1 MKKVFSIHEAQNE
14 IPSMPTV
21 TIGEFFLKLLH
32 ASTNG
37 HILHLQTK
45 SYSEHKALQKY
56 YEELPDL
63 IDAIIEEWQGAYQE
77 IIEYPSTYEAP
88 TEDALQEVM
97 AIRDFLVENRSV
109 VGDYTSIQ
117 NSVDNLMSLL
127 DSTIY
132 KLTFLD

>member
-1 MKKVFSIHEAQNE
+1 MKKVFSIKEAE
-14 IPSMPTV
+14 IVLPSV

-32 ASTNG
+32 AATNG

-63 IDAIIEEWQGAYQE
+63 VDAIIEQWQGAYQK
-77 IIEYPSTYEAP
+77 IVEYPSTYEAP
-88 TEDALQEVM
+88 NSDALTEVT
-97 AIRDFLVENRSV
+97 AVRDFLAKNRAI
-109 VGDYTSIQ
+109 VGDYSSIQ
-117 NSVDNLMSLL
+117 NEVDALMSLL
-127 DSTIY
+127 DSTVY

>member
-1 MKKVFSIHEAQNE
+1 MKKIYSIKEAE
-14 IPSMPTV
+14 LVSPSV

-63 IDAIIEEWQGAYQE
+63 VDSIIEEWQGAYQK
-77 IIEYPSTYEAP
+77 IIDYPVSYEAP
-88 TEDALQEVM
+88 NPNPLQEVLS
-97 AIRDFLVENRSV
+97 IRDFLVKNRAI

-127 DSTIY
+127 DSTVY
-132 KLTFLD
+132 KLTFLK

>member
-1 MKKVFSIHEAQNE
+1 MKKVYSINEAITEVPQ
-14 IPSMPTV
+14 V

-32 ASTNG
+32 AATNG

>member
-1 MKKVFSIHEAQNE
+1 MKKVYSIHEAE
-14 IPSMPTV
+14 VVLPSV
-21 TIGEFFLKLLH
+21 TIGEFFIKLLH
-32 ASTNG
+32 AATNG

-63 IDAIIEEWQGAYQE
+63 VDNIIEQWQGAYQK
-77 IIEYPSTYEAP
+77 IVEYPVTYEAP
-88 TEDALQEVM
+88 NPDALQEVM
-97 AIRDFLVENRSV
+97 AVRDFLAKNRAV

-117 NSVDNLMSLL
+117 NQVDELMSLL
-127 DSTIY
+127 DSTVY

>member
-1 MKKVFSIHEAQNE
+1 MKKVFSINEAQVN
-14 IPSMPTV
+14 IPTV

-32 ASTNG
+32 AATNG

-56 YEELPDL
+56 YEGLPDL
-63 IDAIIEEWQGAYQE
+63 VDSIIEEWQGAYQK
-77 IIEYPSTYEAP
+77 IIEYPTTYEAP
-88 TEDALQEVM
+88 NSDALTEVM
-97 AIRDFLVENRSV
+97 AIRDFLVKNRAI

-117 NSVDNLMSLL
+117 NSIDNLMSLL

-132 KLTFLD
+132 RLTFLD

>member
-1 MKKVFSIHEAQNE
+1 MKKVYSIKEAQLE
-14 IPSMPTV
+14 VPTV
-21 TIGEFFLKLLH
+21 TIGQFFLKLLH
-32 ASTNG
+32 AATNG

-63 IDAIIEEWQGAYQE
+63 VDSIIEEWQGAYQK
-77 IIEYPSTYEAP
+77 IVEYPNEYTSP
-88 TEDALQEVM
+88 NMDALQEVM
-97 AIRDFLVENRSV
+97 EVRDFLVKNRAI

-127 DSTIY
+127 DSTVY

>member
-1 MKKVFSIHEAQNE
+1 MKKVYSIKEAQLE
-14 IPSMPTV
+14 IPTV

-56 YEELPDL
+56 YEGLPDL
-63 IDAIIEEWQGAYQE
+63 VDSIIEEWQGAYQK
-77 IIEYPSTYEAP
+77 IIEYPATYEAP
-88 TEDALQEVM
+88 NPDALQEVM
-97 AIRDFLVENRSV
+97 AVRDFLVKNRAV

-127 DSTIY
+127 DSTVY